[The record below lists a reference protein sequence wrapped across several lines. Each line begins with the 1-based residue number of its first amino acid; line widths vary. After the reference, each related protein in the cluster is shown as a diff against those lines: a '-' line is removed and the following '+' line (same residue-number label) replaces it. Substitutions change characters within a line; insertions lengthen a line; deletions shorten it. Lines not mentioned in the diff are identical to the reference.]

1 MLGFLCKNM
10 EIALHNEETAWEIRR
25 TQGTG
30 KHIPDLHSNRELG
43 SEGFSDGSEPIGT
56 HRTDCEGI
64 GGTTTWSKGHPGK
77 IISALVEE
85 ARKQLNYHRQQAEI
99 LELRIKE
106 LEQTSNLINNE

>member
-10 EIALHNEETAWEIRR
+10 EIALHNEEKAREIRG

-30 KHIPDLHSNRELG
+30 KHIPDLYSNREFG
-43 SEGFSDGSEPIGT
+43 SEGLPDGSESLGT

-64 GGTTTWSKGHPGK
+64 GGTTTWSKGNPGK
-77 IISALVEE
+77 IINALIEE

-99 LELRIKE
+99 LELRIEE
-106 LEQTSNLINNE
+106 LEQTSNLINKE